1 MGKLFGTDGIR
12 GVANE
17 KLTPEMVLRMGRIVA
32 SLLAEGCGSSRPFFL
47 LGRDTRIS
55 GAMLEGALSAGIASA
70 GVDVRLLG
78 VVSTPAVAYLVR
90 RLKAAGGVMIS
101 ASHNPVED
109 NGIKFFNAEGRKLD
123 DALEARAEKLY
134 FGGGDSIPLPT
145 GIAVGRVINS
155 ARAVHH
161 YTAFLEEGA
170 PQLEGFRVALDC
182 ANGSLSRIA
191 PRLYRKLGA
200 ELIALHSSPNGAN
213 INVRCGS
220 TNPAFLQ
227 EAVRQSGAQA
237 GLAFDGDGDRLIA
250 VDENGDI
257 VDGDAIMAI
266 CGDYL
271 RESGQLH
278 GGTIVA
284 TVMSNGGLELTCRER
299 GIKLLRTRV
308 GDRYVLEEMIKGGY
322 ALGGEQSGHIIFYDY
337 IPTGDGLF
345 TSLQLLKVMAEK
357 GASLS
362 TLAGILQR
370 MPQVLVN
377 CRLRKRDG
385 WEQNSRIRESLRLAE
400 EKLGTSG
407 RVLVRASGTEPLIRI
422 MVEGEDSSMLQE
434 ISQELAATFEME
446 MGRA

>member
-17 KLTPEMVLRMGRIVA
+17 KLTPEMALRMGRIVA

-55 GAMLEGALSAGIASA
+55 GAMLEGPLSAGIASA

-134 FGGGDSIPLPT
+134 FGGGDSLPRPT
-145 GIAVGRVINS
+145 GTGVGRIINS
-155 ARAVHH
+155 ARAVQH
-161 YTAFLEEGA
+161 YTAFLEEAA
-170 PQLEGFRVALDC
+170 PRLEGFRVALDC

-200 ELIALHSSPNGAN
+200 EVIALHSSPNGSN

-227 EAVRQSGAQA
+227 EAVCQSGAHA

-250 VDENGDI
+250 VDENGAI

-271 RESGQLH
+271 RESGQLR

-284 TVMSNGGLELTCRER
+284 TVMSNGGLELACRER

-357 GASLS
+357 DASLS

-377 CRLRKRDG
+377 CRLQRRDG
-385 WEQNSRIRESLRLAE
+385 WEQNPRIRESLRLAE
-400 EKLGTSG
+400 EKLGTCG

-422 MVEGEDSSMLQE
+422 MVEGEDSAMLQE
-434 ISQELAATFEME
+434 ISRELAATFEME
-446 MGRA
+446 LGRA